1 MLMNEEDI
9 RGKLLLPFLNDLGFN
24 LSEISLEGSF
34 TIRLGKSQRTIKGRS
49 DILCK
54 RNGKNLFIIELKNES
69 VSITQ
74 NDIDQGISYA
84 RLLLDN
90 IAPFTIVTN
99 GKTTKIFDSVSR
111 EEISGKISE
120 KSTFW
125 KNGYTLSTEDEIRI
139 RYEALINFISL
150 SPENLKTFCETQVYD
165 RMGQIIG
172 STDSPYS
179 KFVRK
184 LYVQRKDLQTAF
196 ENFISSNESIFGL
209 VGAAGVGKTNAICSL
224 ALQKLEDTFVFFY
237 NAAIIDSPLKCIS
250 QDLNIAFSSRTEMDV
265 VLKKLGELGRYANKD
280 VLIFI
285 DAIDECTNPNITHE
299 LSEIA
304 LVAKNADRVKI
315 IISCKSNIWNT
326 ILKIKNTPTH
336 LYDELNKSH
345 NIISSLNSPGFLLT
359 DFTDEELNSI
369 LPLYQNEFGFKGQIS
384 KSLLL
389 ELRNGFFLKIF
400 SEVYRGKEVPN
411 KINDKELIKKY
422 LKKSLE
428 ETTIGFVLGLRTLS
442 SIGNIILHHEYTSW
456 QIYKDEGLDVNHLL
470 EKLNFSLDENIP
482 EDLFTRNILIKSNN
496 EDSYNISFYYS
507 KIRDYIICFHTYRLD
522 QLNDDQF
529 YNILTDFYKNHIG
542 KSALDFYIENANSSH
557 LSTLIQFKKD
567 KAQSYV
573 IGYNSYLEDNF
584 KKFKEKFE
592 PKTDGTIG
600 ILLPQDLL
608 NEDGYALFPLNSDL
622 LNIIQ
627 YESFKDPFSG
637 PYEKNVL
644 FQKGINVVY
653 GSNDSLMIQDQGKA
667 IRQNVFK
674 QLKEI
679 IEKGKLN
686 AYNSDI
692 LLMEEVSTIL
702 YYYSKK
708 LGYDFIL
715 KDYYLPRFE
724 LIYPINLQDL
734 RDRIYKFRALHY
746 YERNK
751 IASSNINQLIE
762 EAFKNNLNIPEL
774 NVIGDFPP
782 FEELF
787 KIVNILLNKGYKEI
801 EKHHLPYPDKSVI
814 EAKEYYEQ
822 YRKMDIPQ
830 TIIAQ
835 FSEDQAKLYIE
846 KFFRHLETCYK
857 EFVEYCFPTFADK
870 FPFYK
875 TLPHEYFFYIKEI
888 DVLKWGH
895 FGYRISKNG
904 ETSINF
910 RESKPVDK
918 IFEEDEVKVLRGFSL
933 DRLLKS
939 DYLHQI
945 KTVDKINTP
954 KVDDFCIIRNWVYKL
969 LKDDMRKLFE
979 ENGENI

>member
-1 MLMNEEDI
+1 MNEEEI
-9 RGKLLLPFLNDLGFN
+9 RGKLLLPYLNDLGFD
-24 LSEISLEGSF
+24 LSEISLEKSF
-34 TIRLGKSQRTIKGRS
+34 TIRLGRSQRTIKGRS

-69 VSITQ
+69 ISITQ
-74 NDIDQGISYA
+74 NDIKQGISYA
-84 RLLLDN
+84 TALVDN
-90 IAPFTIVTN
+90 IAPFTIITN
-99 GKTTKIFDSVSR
+99 GKTTKIFDS
-111 EEISGKISE
+111 ISKIELTGKRISE
-120 KSTFW
+120 ESSFW
-125 KNGYTLSTEDEIRI
+125 KNGFTLSTEDEIKI
-139 RYEALINFISL
+139 RYEALKNFISL
-150 SPENLKTFCETQVYD
+150 SPENLKAFCEIQVFD

-172 STDSPYS
+172 GTDNPYS
-179 KFVRK
+179 KFVKK

-196 ENFISSNESIFGL
+196 ENFINSNESVFGL

-224 ALQKLEDTFVFFY
+224 ALQKLEDKFVFFY
-237 NAAIIDSPLKCIS
+237 NAAIINSPLQCIS
-250 QDLNIAFSSRTEMDV
+250 QDMNIAFSSRTETDI
-265 VLKKLGELGRYANKD
+265 VLKKLDELGRYANKD
-280 VLIFI
+280 ILIFI

-304 LVAKNADRVKI
+304 LVAKNAVRVKF

-326 ILKIKNTPTH
+326 ILKIKNKPTH
-336 LYDELNKSH
+336 LYDELSKSH
-345 NIISSLNSPGFLLT
+345 NIISSLENPGFLLT
-359 DFTDEELNSI
+359 DFTDEELNNI

-400 SEVYRGKEVPN
+400 SEVYRDKEVPK

-428 ETTIGFVLGLRTLS
+428 ETTIGFLLGLRTLS
-442 SIGNIILHHEYTSW
+442 SIGNIILHHEYSSW
-456 QIYKDEGLDVNHLL
+456 QVYKDEGLDVNHVL

-507 KIRDYIICFHTYRLD
+507 KIRDYIICYHTYQLD
-522 QLNDDQF
+522 KLNDEQF
-529 YNILTDFYKNHIG
+529 YNVLADFYKNHIG
-542 KSALDFYIENANSSH
+542 KSALDFYLENANSSH
-557 LSTLIQFKKD
+557 LNTLIQFKKD

-573 IGYNSYLEDNF
+573 IGYNSCLENNF
-584 KKFKEKFE
+584 KKFKEKFD
-592 PKTDGTIG
+592 PKTNGAIG
-600 ILLPQDLL
+600 IIIPHDLL
-608 NEDGYALFPLNSDL
+608 NEDGYALFPLNSDSSD
-622 LNIIQ
+622 IIQ
-627 YESFKDPFSG
+627 YESLKDPFSG

-644 FQKGINVVY
+644 LKKGINVVY
-653 GSNDSLMIQDQGKA
+653 GSNSSLMIAEQGKT
-667 IRQNVFK
+667 IKQNVFK

-679 IEKGKLN
+679 IEKGKFN

-692 LLMEEVSTIL
+692 LLMEELATIL

-708 LGYDFIL
+708 LGFDFIL

-734 RDRIYKFRALHY
+734 SERIYKFRAFHY
-746 YERNK
+746 YQRNNT
-751 IASSNINQLIE
+751 ASSNINQLVE
-762 EAFKNNLNIPEL
+762 EAFKNNVDIPKL

-787 KIVNILLNKGYKEI
+787 KIVNILLNKGHKVI

-814 EAKEYYEQ
+814 ETKKYSDQ
-822 YRKMDIPQ
+822 NRKLDIPQ
-830 TIIAQ
+830 IRIAQ
-835 FSEDQAKLYIE
+835 FSEEQAKLYIE
-846 KFFRHLETCYK
+846 KFFKHLETCYK
-857 EFVEYCFPTFADK
+857 EFVEYCFPTFAYK
-870 FPFYK
+870 FPFYT
-875 TLPHEYFFYIKEI
+875 TLPHEYFFYLKDLDI
-888 DVLKWGH
+888 LKWGM
-895 FGYRISKNG
+895 FGYRKSKNG
-904 ETSINF
+904 ETIVHF
-910 RESKPVDK
+910 KESKPMDK
-918 IFEEDEVKVLRGFSL
+918 IFEEGEVKILRGFSL
-933 DRLLKS
+933 DSVLLS
-939 DYLHQI
+939 DYHNQI